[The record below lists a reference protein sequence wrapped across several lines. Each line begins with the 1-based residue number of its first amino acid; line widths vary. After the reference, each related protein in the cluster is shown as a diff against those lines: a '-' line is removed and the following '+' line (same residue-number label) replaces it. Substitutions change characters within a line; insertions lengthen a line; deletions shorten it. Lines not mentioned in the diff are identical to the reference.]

1 LKQLATDL
9 VSGFFKAFAHWVASG
24 TTWLLHEAWHGMSAT
39 TEPVLTGAA
48 FSSEY
53 QVMILIGLGGVAP
66 MLGLAVIQAIARQD
80 PSGLLRTALLRLPTA
95 LLLTGVVIELVSL
108 GLRFTDEASVA
119 LLTAG
124 AGAAGRAFGNI
135 EAAVGPVAPAAYGF
149 GQLLLVLVV
158 ALVGFMLWVELAV
171 RSAAVAVATLFLPL
185 ALAGLVWPATSH
197 WARRLGETLAGLVL
211 MKLVMAAVLAL
222 AGGALAAD
230 AGGISSL
237 VEGVALLG
245 LTAFSPFVLFRLIP
259 IVEGGAVGHLEG
271 ARPAQAVKDQASS
284 LAADGAHWVTAALS
298 GAKPASKGTSGQ
310 EGVAS
315 LPGAGGSVFAA
326 GAASRGRAAAR
337 PSSSPGATGG
347 DPGRGEAPAG
357 RTGEPAAPGS
367 GSQLGEA
374 GWVQHIVRRSE
385 NRSRGPS

>member
-1 LKQLATDL
+1 MA
-9 VSGFFKAFAHWVASG
+9 GFFKAFAHWVASG

-39 TEPVLTGAA
+39 TEPVLTGSA
-48 FSSEY
+48 FTSEY
-53 QVMILIGLGGVAP
+53 QVMILIGVGGVAP
-66 MLGLAVIQAIARQD
+66 LLGLAVIQAIARQD

-119 LLTAG
+119 LLNAG

-149 GQLLLVLVV
+149 GQLLLVLAV

-259 IVEGGAVGHLEG
+259 IVESGAVAHLEG

-284 LAADGAHWVTAALS
+284 LATDGAHWVAAAVS
-298 GAKPASKGTSGQ
+298 GSKASKDTAGQ
-310 EGVAS
+310 DGAGD
-315 LPGAGGSVFAA
+315 LPGAGGRIVAA
-326 GAASRGRAAAR
+326 TSSGGRAAGR
-337 PSSSPGATGG
+337 SPSPDGTGSHPG
-347 DPGRGEAPAG
+347 GRGEPGGAG
-357 RTGEPAAPGS
+357 GTAAAGS
-367 GSQLGEA
+367 LSRFEDHWMERIA
-374 GWVQHIVRRSE
+374 RRFE
-385 NRSRGPS
+385 NGSRGPS